1 MINEDQLVEKVVY
14 DLDKV
19 IAEAGDSYCW
29 SKSNLS
35 NRDELR

>member
-1 MINEDQLVEKVVY
+1 MIHEEFLVDKVVY

-19 IAEAGDSYCW
+19 IAEAGGDYC
-29 SKSNLS
+29 SSRSNLS